1 MTHRSTVSPGY
12 CVVQHPGTLDYQARL
27 LFNNVNSEA
36 ARYFMQINNDTPWL
50 KPGQLLI
57 VADPDNTNQS
67 SQLSILSRAKQKIN
81 HALASLNTS
90 VAEYL
95 HANYDNI
102 SALTSLGDK
111 LAGNAGDLGE
121 KYFRQIENILI
132 KIERTYQN
140 QFISQG
146 SLIGQQFYMERRV
159 LFSQLKPLLNNL
171 SKLTLKIQTYKN
183 IKKALNLSSRS
194 IVHEWST
201 VGVGAIPGYSDY
213 IVRSSRAASIMKAG
227 GWISLGFS
235 FLNTSNDV
243 YKACTVD
250 REDECGKVA
259 VTEYSKF
266 GGGTLGAAGG
276 AWAASLGT
284 GALCGAMGIPTM
296 GTGALVCGIVVGLG
310 ATSAGAWM
318 GTKGGAELG
327 EGISN
332 LIFSGDE

>member
-1 MTHRSTVSPGY
+1 MANRSTVSPGY

-36 ARYFMQINNDTPWL
+36 ARYFMQLNHDTLWL

-57 VADPDNTNQS
+57 VADPNNANQS
-67 SQLSILSRAKQKIN
+67 LQLSTLAKAKQKIN
-81 HALASLNTS
+81 HAFTSLSTS
-90 VAEYL
+90 VSEYL
-95 HANYDNI
+95 HANYENI

-111 LAGNAGDLGE
+111 LAGNVGDLGE
-121 KYFRQIENILI
+121 KYFRQIESILV

-146 SLIGQQFYMERRV
+146 SLIGQQFYIERKA
-159 LFSQLKPLLNNL
+159 LFSQLKPLLNDV
-171 SKLTLKIQTYKN
+171 SKLTLKIQPYES
-183 IKKALNLSSRS
+183 IKKALGLSSRS

-213 IVRSSRAASIMKAG
+213 ILRSSRAASIMKAG

-250 REDECGKVA
+250 REDQCGKVA

-284 GALCGAMGIPTM
+284 GALCGAMGIPTL
-296 GTGALVCGIVVGLG
+296 GTGALVCGIVVGVG
-310 ATSAGAWM
+310 ATSAGAWL
-318 GTKGGAELG
+318 GTKGGAEFG

-332 LIFSGDE
+332 LIFSGD

>member
-121 KYFRQIENILI
+121 KYFRQIE
-132 KIERTYQN
+132 KTYQN

-146 SLIGQQFYMERRV
+146 SLIGQQFYMERRA
-159 LFSQLKPLLNNL
+159 LFSQLKPLLNNV
-171 SKLTLKIQTYKN
+171 SKLTLKIQTYEN

-201 VGVGAIPGYSDY
+201 VGIGAIPGYSDY

-296 GTGALVCGIVVGLG
+296 GT
-310 ATSAGAWM
+310 AGAWM
-318 GTKGGAELG
+318 GTKGGAELV

>member
-1 MTHRSTVSPGY
+1 MANRSTVSPGY

-36 ARYFMQINNDTPWL
+36 ARYFMQLNHDTLWL

-57 VADPDNTNQS
+57 VADPNNANQS
-67 SQLSILSRAKQKIN
+67 LQLSTLAKAKQKIN
-81 HALASLNTS
+81 HAFTSLNTS
-90 VAEYL
+90 ASEYL
-95 HANYDNI
+95 HANYENI

-111 LAGNAGDLGE
+111 LAGNVGDLGE
-121 KYFRQIENILI
+121 KYFRQMESILV

-146 SLIGQQFYMERRV
+146 SLIGQQFYIERKA
-159 LFSQLKPLLNNL
+159 LFSQLKPLLNDV
-171 SKLTLKIQTYKN
+171 SKLTLKIQPYES
-183 IKKALNLSSRS
+183 IKKALGLSSRS

-213 IVRSSRAASIMKAG
+213 ILRSSRAASIMKAG

-250 REDECGKVA
+250 REDQCGKVA

-284 GALCGAMGIPTM
+284 GALCGAMGIPTL
-296 GTGALVCGIVVGLG
+296 GTGALVCGIVVGVG
-310 ATSAGAWM
+310 ATSAGAWL
-318 GTKGGAELG
+318 GTKGGAEFG

-332 LIFSGDE
+332 LIFSGD

>member
-1 MTHRSTVSPGY
+1 MFAP
-12 CVVQHPGTLDYQARL
+12 
-27 LFNNVNSEA
+27 
-36 ARYFMQINNDTPWL
+36 
-50 KPGQLLI
+50 
-57 VADPDNTNQS
+57 
-67 SQLSILSRAKQKIN
+67 
-81 HALASLNTS
+81 SL
-90 VAEYL
+90 V
-95 HANYDNI
+95 
-102 SALTSLGDK
+102 
-111 LAGNAGDLGE
+111 
-121 KYFRQIENILI
+121 

-146 SLIGQQFYMERRV
+146 SLIGQQFYIERKA
-159 LFSQLKPLLNNL
+159 LFSQLKPLLNDV
-171 SKLTLKIQTYKN
+171 SKLTLKIQPYES
-183 IKKALNLSSRS
+183 IKKALGLSSRS

-213 IVRSSRAASIMKAG
+213 ILRSSRAASIMKAG

-250 REDECGKVA
+250 REDQCGKVA

-284 GALCGAMGIPTM
+284 GALCGAMGIPTL
-296 GTGALVCGIVVGLG
+296 GTGALVCGIVVGVG
-310 ATSAGAWM
+310 ATSAGAWL
-318 GTKGGAELG
+318 GTKGGAEFG

-332 LIFSGDE
+332 LIFSGD

>member
-1 MTHRSTVSPGY
+1 MANRSTVSPGY

-36 ARYFMQINNDTPWL
+36 ERYFMQLNHDTLWL

-57 VADPDNTNQS
+57 VADPNNANQS
-67 SQLSILSRAKQKIN
+67 LQLSTLAKAKQKIN
-81 HALASLNTS
+81 HAFTSLNTS
-90 VAEYL
+90 VSEYL
-95 HANYDNI
+95 HANYENI

-111 LAGNAGDLGE
+111 LAGNVGDLGE
-121 KYFRQIENILI
+121 KYFRQIESILV

-146 SLIGQQFYMERRV
+146 SLIGQQFYIERKA
-159 LFSQLKPLLNNL
+159 LFSQLKPLLNDV
-171 SKLTLKIQTYKN
+171 SKLTLKIQPYES
-183 IKKALNLSSRS
+183 IKKALGLSSRS

-213 IVRSSRAASIMKAG
+213 ILRSSRAASIMKAG

-250 REDECGKVA
+250 REDQCGKVA

-284 GALCGAMGIPTM
+284 GALCGAMGIPTL
-296 GTGALVCGIVVGLG
+296 GTGALVCGIVVGVG
-310 ATSAGAWM
+310 ATSAGAWL
-318 GTKGGAELG
+318 GTKGGAEFG

-332 LIFSGDE
+332 LIFSGD

>member
-1 MTHRSTVSPGY
+1 MANRSTVSPGY

-36 ARYFMQINNDTPWL
+36 ARYFMQLNHDTLWL

-57 VADPDNTNQS
+57 VADPNNANQS
-67 SQLSILSRAKQKIN
+67 LQLSTLAKAKQKIN
-81 HALASLNTS
+81 HAFTSLNTS
-90 VAEYL
+90 VSEYL
-95 HANYDNI
+95 HANYENI

-111 LAGNAGDLGE
+111 LAGNVGDLGE
-121 KYFRQIENILI
+121 KYFRQMESILV

-146 SLIGQQFYMERRV
+146 SLIGQQFYIERKA
-159 LFSQLKPLLNNL
+159 LFSQLKPLLNDV
-171 SKLTLKIQTYKN
+171 SKLTLKIQPYES
-183 IKKALNLSSRS
+183 IKKALGLSSRS

-213 IVRSSRAASIMKAG
+213 ILRSSRAASIMKAG

-250 REDECGKVA
+250 REDQCGKVA

-284 GALCGAMGIPTM
+284 GALCGAMGIPTL
-296 GTGALVCGIVVGLG
+296 GTGALVCGIVVGVG
-310 ATSAGAWM
+310 ATSAGAWL
-318 GTKGGAELG
+318 GTKGGAEFG

-332 LIFSGDE
+332 LIFSGD

>member
-1 MTHRSTVSPGY
+1 MANRSTVSPGY

-36 ARYFMQINNDTPWL
+36 ARYFMQLNHDTLWL

-57 VADPDNTNQS
+57 VADPNNANQS
-67 SQLSILSRAKQKIN
+67 LQLSTLAKAKQKIN
-81 HALASLNTS
+81 HAFTSLNTS
-90 VAEYL
+90 VSEYL
-95 HANYDNI
+95 HANYENI

-111 LAGNAGDLGE
+111 LAGNVGDLGE
-121 KYFRQIENILI
+121 KYFRQIESILV

-146 SLIGQQFYMERRV
+146 SLIGQQFYIERKA
-159 LFSQLKPLLNNL
+159 LFSQLKPLLNDV
-171 SKLTLKIQTYKN
+171 SKLTLKIQPYES
-183 IKKALNLSSRS
+183 IKKALGLSSRS

-201 VGVGAIPGYSDY
+201 IGVGAIPGYSDY
-213 IVRSSRAASIMKAG
+213 ILRSSRAASIMKAG

-250 REDECGKVA
+250 REDQCGKVA

-284 GALCGAMGIPTM
+284 GALCGAMGIPTL
-296 GTGALVCGIVVGLG
+296 GTGALVCGIVVGVG
-310 ATSAGAWM
+310 ATSAGAWL
-318 GTKGGAELG
+318 GTKGGAEFG

-332 LIFSGDE
+332 LIFSGD